1 MQRFAAIA
9 VTIAL
14 VFVGQHANADE
25 GMWTVDNFPAAR
37 VRDAYGVG
45 IDSAWLDR
53 VRLATAR
60 LEGGCTGSFVSPEG
74 LVLTN
79 NHCMWSCLFEHTSEE
94 RNVWAQG
101 HQSATRDEELR
112 CGEEAISVLV
122 GIDDITTD
130 IEQAVDG
137 LPDAE
142 ANEAR
147 KKALTLLEKD
157 CEDAAD
163 GELSCESVSLY
174 QGGQYFLYRYKRY
187 DDVRLVFTPEHSIA
201 AFGGDPDNFNF
212 PRWCL
217 DMALLRV
224 YEDGKPAS
232 TPDFLRLRAEGA
244 GEGEAVFVSGH
255 PGSTDRLLTVDELKF
270 LRNVTIPHWLMRY
283 AELRGRYAQ
292 FAKEDEEAARQVAS
306 ALTGIENGIKVRRN
320 QLAALLD
327 DALLQ
332 KKILEE
338 QRIRDAVSADPDLLA
353 STGDPWVDVAAAQE
367 AFLGFRDAWLF
378 NEGRGG
384 FQGTL
389 FGYARTLVRAAEERP
404 KPNEERLREY
414 TDSALPQVEQ
424 RLMAPVP
431 VPERLERLKLAYG
444 FEKMREFL
452 GPDNEFVRSVLGNDS
467 PDSLAASLVA
477 ESTLAD
483 PDVRRALWEGGA
495 EAIAASKDPMI
506 RLAASVDDEARRL
519 RKRYEDEVEA
529 VITDASERMAR
540 ARFALYG
547 TSSYPDATF
556 TLRISYGSVQG
567 WIENGEPVPPFTR
580 LSRAFERATGE
591 EPFALPESW
600 VQARDRLD
608 METRFNF
615 VATLDITGGNSG
627 SPIID
632 KDARIVGLAFD
643 GNIHSIAGSYG
654 YDPDKNR
661 AVGVHPAIMLEAMD
675 KVYGAAGLIE
685 ELAPIGYER

>member
-1 MQRFAAIA
+1 MQRFALTA
-9 VTIAL
+9 VTLSL
-14 VFVGQHANADE
+14 VFGAAQVSADE
-25 GMWTVDNFPAAR
+25 GMWTVDNFPSGR
-37 VRDAYGVG
+37 VRDAYGVD
-45 IDSAWLDR
+45 IDAAWLNR
-53 VRLATAR
+53 VRLGTAR
-60 LEGGCTGSFVSPEG
+60 LEGGCTGSFVSPDG

-79 NHCMWSCLFEHTSEE
+79 NHCMWSCLFEHTSED
-94 RNVWAQG
+94 RNVWEQG
-101 HQSATRDEELR
+101 HQAASREEELR

-122 GIDDITTD
+122 GLDDITAD
-130 IEQAVDG
+130 VERAVAG
-137 LPDAE
+137 LADAR
-142 ANEAR
+142 ANEVR
-147 KKALTLLEKD
+147 KQTLTRLEKD

-187 DDVRLVFTPEHSIA
+187 DDVRLVFTPEHNIA

-217 DMALLRV
+217 DMAFLRV
-224 YEDGKPAS
+224 YENGKPAS

-244 GEGEAVFVSGH
+244 RPGEPVFVSGH
-255 PGSTDRLLTVDELKF
+255 PGSTDRLLTLDELKF

-283 AELRGRYAQ
+283 TELRGRYAQ

-306 ALTGIENGIKVRRN
+306 ALTAIENGIKVRRN

-327 DALLQ
+327 DTLMLN
-332 KKILEE
+332 KLEE
-338 QRIRDAVSADPDLLA
+338 ERTIREAVNADPDLLA
-353 STGDPWVDVAAAQE
+353 ATGDPWADVAAANDV
-367 AFLGFRDAWLF
+367 FLGFRDAWLF

-389 FGYARTLVRAAEERP
+389 FGYARTLVRAAQERP
-404 KPNEERLREY
+404 KPNEARLREF

-424 RLMAPVP
+424 RLLAPVP

-452 GPDNEFVRSVLGNDS
+452 GPDDPFVRAVLGDES

-477 ESTLAD
+477 DSGLAD
-483 PDVRRALWEGGA
+483 PDVRRALWDGGA
-495 EAIAASKDPMI
+495 EAVAASDDPMI
-506 RLAASVDDEARRL
+506 RLAASVDEEARRL

-529 VITDASERMAR
+529 VITDASERIAR

-556 TLRISYGSVQG
+556 TFRISYGAVEG
-567 WIENGEPVPPFTR
+567 WVENGEPVAPFTR

-591 EPFALPESW
+591 APFALPGRW
-600 VQARDRLD
+600 LQARERLD
-608 METRFNF
+608 MDTPFNF

-632 KDARIVGLAFD
+632 ADARIVGLAFD

-654 YDPDKNR
+654 YDGEKNR
-661 AVGVHPAIMLEAMD
+661 AVGVHPAIMLEALD
-675 KVYGAAGLIE
+675 KVYDADGLID
-685 ELAPIGYER
+685 ELGPVGYQR

>member
-1 MQRFAAIA
+1 MQR
-9 VTIAL
+9 IAL
-14 VFVGQHANADE
+14 VAVTFILGSVAGPAAADE
-25 GMWTVDNFPAAR
+25 GMWTVDNFPSAR
-37 VRDAYGVG
+37 VRDAYSVDIGAG
-45 IDSAWLDR
+45 WLDR

-60 LEGGCTGSFVSPEG
+60 LEGGCTGSFVSPDG

-79 NHCMWSCLFEHTSEE
+79 NHCMWSCLFEHTSDD

-101 HQSATRDEELR
+101 HQADGRDDELR

-122 GIDDITTD
+122 GIDDITA
-130 IEQAVDG
+130 EVERAVAD
-137 LPDAE
+137 LPEAE

-147 KKALTLLEKD
+147 KRTLTRLEKACAD
-157 CEDAAD
+157 DAG

-174 QGGQYFLYRYKRY
+174 QGGQYFIYRYKRY
-187 DDVRLVFTPEHSIA
+187 DDVRLVFTPEHDIA

-232 TPDFLRLRAEGA
+232 TPDFLRLRAAGPEA
-244 GEGEAVFVSGH
+244 GEPVFVSGH
-255 PGSTDRLLTVDELKF
+255 PGSTDRLLTLAELRF

-283 AELRGRYAQ
+283 TELRGRYAQ

-306 ALTGIENGIKVRRN
+306 ALTAIENGIKVRRN
-320 QLAALLD
+320 ELAALLD
-327 DALLQ
+327 DALLEQ
-332 KKILEE
+332 KLEE
-338 QRIRDAVSADPDLLA
+338 ETRLRDAVKADAELSAT
-353 STGDPWVDVAAAQE
+353 TGDPWSDIAAAQD
-367 AFLGFRDAWLF
+367 AFMGFRDAWLF

-389 FGYARTLVRAAEERP
+389 FGFARTLVRAAAERP
-404 KPNEERLREY
+404 KPNEERLREF

-424 RLMAPVP
+424 RLLAPVP

-452 GPDNEFVRSVLGNDS
+452 GPDDEFVRAVLGDES

-477 ESTLAD
+477 ESELAD

-495 EAIAASKDPMI
+495 EAIAASDDPMI
-506 RLAASVDDEARRL
+506 RLAASVDAEARRL
-519 RKRYEDEVEA
+519 RQRYEDEVEA
-529 VITDASERMAR
+529 VITDASERIAR

-556 TLRISYGSVQG
+556 TLRISYGAVEG
-567 WIENGEPVPPFTR
+567 WEENGEPVEPFTR
-580 LSRAFERATGE
+580 LYRAFERATGE
-591 EPFALPESW
+591 APFALPDRWLE
-600 VQARDRLD
+600 ARDRLD
-608 METRFNF
+608 MDTLFNF

-632 KDARIVGLAFD
+632 RDARVVGLAFD

-654 YDPDKNR
+654 YDIRKNR
-661 AVGVHPAIMLEAMD
+661 AVGVHPAIMLEALD
-675 KVYGAAGLIE
+675 KVYGADDLIE
-685 ELAPIGYER
+685 ELDPLGYER